1 MGNQP
6 RQPDRDSNSAA
17 TVELRQLSAAQQA
30 RLDELMSANSQ
41 GRLSET
47 EREELTQL
55 VHLTQQ
61 IALENARRLTGR
73 A

>member
-1 MGNQP
+1 MGKQP
-6 RQPDRDSNSAA
+6 RQPDQDSTSAA
-17 TVELRQLSAAQQA
+17 TVELRQLSAAQQV

-73 A
+73 T